1 MHAAYE
7 LDCRTSG
14 AEIQVLERSPVPAVR
29 HGGVVTLANWSF
41 RLHGPALQGLTG
53 RGHWQTLIARPP
65 YCIPDAPQQVL
76 AALPL
81 RRTTSA
87 GGCYAPR

>member
-1 MHAAYE
+1 VHAAYE

-29 HGGVVTLANWSF
+29 RGGVVTLANWSF
-41 RLHGPALQGLTG
+41 RLHGADLQGLTG

-65 YCIPDAPQQVL
+65 YCVPDAPRQVL